1 MKLNTIIIYFLF
13 IITTACNNK
22 RKDSQININDKVAVD
37 LYEDLAYEIRRNYV
51 YENLDEFDSLL
62 ELIDNIYSD
71 SINIRYRN
79 GIAEEHIE
87 WLFIPCNEKP
97 MISSTCEPRI
107 GDLME
112 KLKIKTIRY
121 VSITGRKSIE
131 IPIIIPDT
139 IGSYNYYFIV
149 TNLFKPL
156 DGNYDSLGN
165 WYINMNDKSQF

>member
-1 MKLNTIIIYFLF
+1 MKPNTIIIYFLF

-22 RKDSQININDKVAVD
+22 KQHSQTINNDEVAVD
-37 LYEDLAYEIRRNYV
+37 LYEDIAYEIRRNYV
-51 YENLDEFDSLL
+51 SENLNEFDSLL
-62 ELIDNIYSD
+62 ELIDSLYSD
-71 SINIRYRN
+71 STYIRFRN
-79 GIAEEHIE
+79 GVAEEHIE
-87 WLFIPCNEKP
+87 WLFTPCYEKP

-121 VSITGRKSIE
+121 VGITGRKSIE

-156 DGNYDSLGN
+156 EDNYDSLGN